1 VGDVRVSVH
10 SRTGPGTRSTL
21 PAHLPAHRRELA
33 ERSPEVWRERGA
45 ALGEDVLVWVD
56 EQLNRDTA
64 LSGLRRVQLAIVYL
78 ESLPKDRAA
87 TVCRRASAYGLGR
100 LSELKNVVER
110 CLDLAPLPEGVDAPA
125 PGLVGSPRF
134 ARAIGELYLS
144 RAGVQ
149 HGWQ

>member
-1 VGDVRVSVH
+1 M
-10 SRTGPGTRSTL
+10 
-21 PAHLPAHRRELA
+21 
-33 ERSPEVWRERGA
+33 
-45 ALGEDVLVWVD
+45 LGEDVLAWVD

-110 CLDLAPLPEGVDAPA
+110 CLDLAPPPEGLHAPA
-125 PGLVGSPRF
+125 PWPPGSPRL
-134 ARAIGELYLS
+134 ARALRQPLERPHALPKGQVACCPDC
-144 RAGVQ
+144 RPAAPGRQRRPTVVV
-149 HGWQ
+149 